1 MIMGTRGH
9 ISWWAVQDLLFKR
22 KKKVTSKHTWGFT
35 VGKSLINPSF
45 YTREALNDD
54 GNTRICIRRRALGV
68 RRLCTANCQAVI
80 IYRRLMDNL
89 YHASKLIRW
98 RDKNHASK
106 LIRWRDNNDI
116 AIPLDNSDIWQW
128 CWIKWFERR

>member
-1 MIMGTRGH
+1 MMMGTQGFVSGDELWGSDDYAPQIVRFYRSC
-9 ISWWAVQDLLFKR
+9 I
-22 KKKVTSKHTWGFT
+22 GFT
-35 VGKSLINPSF
+35 DHVIHSG
-45 YTREALNDD
+45 
-54 GNTRICIRRRALGV
+54 
-68 RRLCTANCQAVI
+68 AVI

-116 AIPLDNSDIWQW
+116 AIPLDNSDI
-128 CWIKWFERR
+128 